1 MCERHSPIQITEC
14 LSCGQVCRISVL
26 TAGQSAECPRCR
38 SVLARFEWFGP
49 RESLALCLSAL
60 VAFILA
66 NAFPLL
72 TLEAQGML
80 RQTSLPEAVSVT
92 WQYPG
97 MWSVA
102 LMCLITAFLVPLL
115 HVLLLLTS
123 LLMLQRPAVP
133 NAFSQ
138 VTRWLHWCSPWSMAP
153 VFLLGVLVSI
163 IKMAGMARIITG
175 TGLWSMA
182 FFCLLMTLLS
192 RIDAH
197 TLWRWAGMKSGK
209 AARGQ
214 RTSAR
219 RQIVCGVCRLV
230 QDEILKHDSEP
241 PADRRC
247 RQCSG
252 ALHVRKSSSISR
264 TWALMIT
271 GMLFYIPANVM
282 PIMET
287 HTLLNS
293 SAHTIL
299 GGIVELWR
307 GGAVDIAIVVFIAS
321 IAVPLVKFGALLM
334 LLLTAGQ
341 NGTSGQNM
349 DMKTLRDRQAK
360 TRLYHFI
367 EFIGQWSML
376 DVFVVLLLAS
386 MVNFKGFAE
395 VNAGMGAIAFG
406 LTVTLTM
413 LATMSF
419 DTRLLWDEQQCGN
432 RDPHRTGLRASLKA
446 MRLKRF

>member
-1 MCERHSPIQITEC
+1 MCERHSSVQIIEC
-14 LSCGQVCRISVL
+14 LSCGQVCRLSVL

-38 SVLARFEWFGP
+38 SVLTRYEWFGP
-49 RESLALCLSAL
+49 RESVALCLSAL

-66 NAFPLL
+66 NVFPLL
-72 TLEAQGML
+72 TLQAQGML
-80 RQTSLPEAVSVT
+80 RHTSLLEAVSVT
-92 WQYPG
+92 WQQAG

-102 LMCLITAFLVPLL
+102 LICLITAFIIPLL

-123 LLMLQRPAVP
+123 LLMLQRRSVP
-133 NAFSQ
+133 NAFSL

-163 IKMAGMARIITG
+163 IKMVGMARIITG

-182 FFCLLMTLLS
+182 LFCLLITLLS

-197 TLWRWAGMKSGK
+197 TLWRWAEAKSGK
-209 AARGQ
+209 VAPEEGN
-214 RTSAR
+214 SAR
-219 RQIVCGVCRLV
+219 RLIVCSACRLV
-230 QDEILKHDSEP
+230 QGVVHKEDSDP
-241 PADRRC
+241 TADRRC
-247 RQCSG
+247 GQCSD
-252 ALHVRKSSSISR
+252 ALHERKSGSISR

-271 GMLFYIPANVM
+271 GMLFYIPANIM

-321 IAVPLVKFGALLM
+321 IAVPLMKFGALLM
-334 LLLTAGQ
+334 LLLTARRCGM
-341 NGTSGQNM
+341 SGQKM
-349 DMKTLRDRQAK
+349 DMATLRDRQAK

-386 MVNFKGFAE
+386 MVSFKGVAE

-406 LTVTLTM
+406 LTVVLTM

-419 DTRLLWDEQQCGN
+419 DTRLLWDVRRCEN
-432 RDPHRTGLRASLKA
+432 RASNRAGLRTSLTA
-446 MRLKRF
+446 VRLKRF